1 MYELFPRRQNLTSK
15 DDEIHRLES
24 LVRELRCGG
33 GEPSFNSHGDD
44 TKTVAAENARVDA
57 QQQTA
62 VISERVRALENQ
74 LQDNSHRYSIHNFSL
89 KLLNICCCTT
99 HQHVAYCQLFVGS
112 PSRFPLSSWNW
123 HKKMPK
129 SLSYSIPMR
138 KSIDAML
145 CCRLRG

>member
-99 HQHVAYCQLFVGS
+99 HQHVA
-112 PSRFPLSSWNW
+112 
-123 HKKMPK
+123 
-129 SLSYSIPMR
+129 
-138 KSIDAML
+138 
-145 CCRLRG
+145 